1 MALPKLLAAA
11 AAIAALAVAP
21 ALAQGPL
28 QVNLNGF
35 QRAIPYVTGGGDN
48 CEVLPPYGASTSVS
62 CPDGSKGT
70 ITLYG
75 QSEDTP
81 VCEVDFWT
89 QGGRWHAIVS
99 HQNGGSCALKWGNGG
114 NLNVS
119 TRA

>member
-1 MALPKLLAAA
+1 MVHSRFLAAVAAIIALP
-11 AAIAALAVAP
+11 VAP

-28 QVNLNGF
+28 HVNLSGF
-35 QRAIPYVTGGGDN
+35 QRAVPYVTSGGDN
-48 CEVLPPYGASTSVS
+48 CEVLPPYGASTTVN

-89 QGGRWHAIVS
+89 QGGRWHATLA
-99 HQNGGSCALKWGNGG
+99 HQNGGSCALNWNNGS
-114 NLNVS
+114 LNV
-119 TRA
+119 TAH

>member
-1 MALPKLLAAA
+1 MKIRTSLP
-11 AAIAALAVAP
+11 AALVMAVFAAAP

-28 QVNLNGF
+28 QITLSGF

-48 CEVLPPYGASTSVS
+48 CDVLPPSGATTTVN

-70 ITLYG
+70 VTLYG
-75 QSEDTP
+75 QSEDSP

-99 HQNGGSCALKWGNGG
+99 HQNGGTCALKWAGG
-114 NLNVS
+114 TTLNVT
-119 TRA
+119 TR